1 MEKYL
6 ILFIIAIVAYT
17 LLTCNKNRTVAIS
30 EEKITEGFSAQL
42 SDLEAIRTLAM
53 AARDLQAGGLNV
65 KGNLNVSDRLRVNQG
80 AIVKGNNPIGASDL
94 GLYSQ
99 ESGQWVRY
107 VSNGGQHNWW
117 SNYDK
122 GSTAGDG
129 EIMKLE
135 TNGNLTPAGTVSGHS
150 FINRTGKHYSN
161 TPAHEFYI
169 NNAPVVAFTSDGNLW
184 AGAVQSQQNLT
195 AHKDLTV
202 KGKLRL
208 KDGRWHENSNIV
220 SVEEGIWGNWK
231 GMKMCP
237 AGKYVCGLEARFEPS
252 QGDKDD
258 TALNGIRMTCC
269 DF

>member
-17 LLTCNKNRTVAIS
+17 LLTCNKNRTVAIN

-135 TNGNLTPAGTVSGHS
+135 TNGDLKLNGNIAIGGTPIHPNDYIKIGPGSENGNYLYYNKQGNMGRFENGVSAPIKIQTGLNVSG
-150 FINRTGKHYSN
+150 N
-161 TPAHEFYI
+161 
-169 NNAPVVAFTSDGNLW
+169 
-184 AGAVQSQQNLT
+184 
-195 AHKDLTV
+195 
-202 KGKLRL
+202 LRL
-208 KDGRWHENSNIV
+208 KDGNWYDNSNDVIV
-220 SVEEGIWGNWK
+220 ENGIWGNWK

-252 QGDKDD
+252 QGKDDD